1 MNMLFIAN
9 AKKGVYIP
17 VETTF
22 YKSHHVTAFISENRE
37 QFEKKL
43 LSEAVNVASKIH
55 EILQK
60 GNIDLLKNAEK
71 LILYVVEEQES
82 NLIQFA
88 QQEGVLWAEHSLTV
102 AFKLEWIQ
110 AIRRTLWHFL
120 YQFDRLNV
128 AQVNREEF
136 FALEKRIND
145 RIDQFLNTFFLS
157 YTNYKDELLNSQ
169 RKLVEHLSV
178 PIIPISTSVA
188 VLPLIGMIDEYRMQ
202 IIEEK
207 VLMDISR
214 LKVQTLIMD
223 LSGIATMEMNVID
236 HFQKVM
242 NGISMMG
249 SKAVITGLRPELV
262 RKMIHAGISFEQ
274 KAETRGTL
282 QQTLKQFLDKETA
295 K

>member
-1 MNMLFIAN
+1 MESTFNEKDEVIDFIQD
-9 AKKGVYIP
+9 
-17 VETTF
+17 
-22 YKSHHVTAFISENRE
+22 NRE
-37 QFEKKL
+37 LFEEKL
-43 LSEAVNVASKIH
+43 LSEAVNVAVKIH

-71 LILYVVEEQES
+71 LIVYIV
-82 NLIQFA
+82 A
-88 QQEGVLWAEHSLTV
+88 QQEEELIAFAEQEGIAWAEHSLTV

-120 YQFDRLNV
+120 YQYDQLNKRFSDRDK
-128 AQVNREEF
+128 F
-136 FALEKRIND
+136 FQLEKRIND
-145 RIDQFLNTFFLS
+145 QIDQFLNTFFLT
-157 YTNYKDELLNSQ
+157 YTKYKDELLNSQ

-178 PIIPISTSVA
+178 PIIPVSGSVA

-214 LKVQTLIMD
+214 LKVQTLILD
-223 LSGIATMEMNVID
+223 LSGIADMELNVID
-236 HFQKVM
+236 HFQKVLT
-242 NGISMMG
+242 GVSMMG
-249 SKAVITGLRPELV
+249 SKAVITGMRPELV
-262 RKMIHAGISFEQ
+262 TKMIHTGISFEQ

-282 QQTLKQFLDKETA
+282 QQTLRSYLDDELA

>member
-1 MNMLFIAN
+1 MEAEATYVQKDDVIEFIRA
-9 AKKGVYIP
+9 
-17 VETTF
+17 
-22 YKSHHVTAFISENRE
+22 NRE
-37 QFEKKL
+37 IFEKKL

-55 EILQK
+55 DILQR

-71 LILYVVEEQES
+71 LVGYIVEQDEES
-82 NLIQFA
+82 LIAFA
-88 QQEGVLWAEHSLTV
+88 EIEGVAWAEHSLTV

-110 AIRRTLWHFL
+110 AIRRTLWQFL
-120 YQFDRLNV
+120 NQFEIMNGKFSDKND
-128 AQVNREEF
+128 F
-136 FALEKRIND
+136 FELEKRIND
-145 RIDQFLNTFFLS
+145 QVDQFLNTFFLS
-157 YTNYKDELLNSQ
+157 YTKYKDELLNSQ

-223 LSGIATMEMNVID
+223 LSGIADMEKNVID
-236 HFQKVM
+236 HFQKVL
-242 NGISMMG
+242 NGINMMG
-249 SKAVITGLRPELV
+249 SKAVITGMRPELV
-262 RKMIHAGISFEQ
+262 RNMIHTGINFVQ

-282 QQTLKQFLDKETA
+282 QQTLRHYLDIEKMM
-295 K
+295 

>member
-1 MNMLFIAN
+1 MSRGVHKMESTFNEKDEVIDFIQD
-9 AKKGVYIP
+9 
-17 VETTF
+17 
-22 YKSHHVTAFISENRE
+22 NRE
-37 QFEKKL
+37 LFEEKL
-43 LSEAVNVASKIH
+43 LSEAVNVAVKIH

-71 LILYVVEEQES
+71 LIVYIV
-82 NLIQFA
+82 A
-88 QQEGVLWAEHSLTV
+88 QQEEELIAFAEQEGIAWAEHSLTV

-120 YQFDRLNV
+120 YQYDQLNKRFSDRDK
-128 AQVNREEF
+128 F
-136 FALEKRIND
+136 FQLEKRIND
-145 RIDQFLNTFFLS
+145 QIDQFLNTFFLT
-157 YTNYKDELLNSQ
+157 YTKYMDELLNSQ

-178 PIIPISTSVA
+178 PIIPVSGSVA

-214 LKVQTLIMD
+214 LKVQTLILD
-223 LSGIATMEMNVID
+223 LSGIADMELNVID
-236 HFQKVM
+236 HFQKVLT
-242 NGISMMG
+242 GVSMMG
-249 SKAVITGLRPELV
+249 SKAVITGMRPELV
-262 RKMIHAGISFEQ
+262 TKMIHTGISFEQ

-282 QQTLKQFLDKETA
+282 QQTLRSYLDDELA